1 MNDYRG
7 TPLKEGDKVAIY
19 WGHNELQDGII
30 RQIKGNKAKVE
41 VLDTVS
47 KWKSGSCMVKLP
59 D

>member
-19 WGHNELQDGII
+19 WYNEPQGGII
-30 RQIKGNKAKVE
+30 RHIKGNKAKVE

-47 KWKSGSCMVKLP
+47 KWKSGSCMVKLE